1 MLENVSKAITTLN
14 RKAGEI
20 SSLLMIP
27 LLAVVVY
34 EVFMRYAFNAPT
46 IWGFEVTSFLY
57 GLHFMLGYSYCDC
70 LNGHVRIDVMTMRM
84 SPKAK
89 AVMEV
94 ITLLILFF
102 PFLTFMTIYAGKFAY
117 IATLQNEFNSTS
129 WAPRIWPIKILMTLG
144 FFLLWLQGIA
154 NLINNVNIV
163 FGKTADAKQEG

>member
-1 MLENVSKAITTLN
+1 MLENVSKGITTLN

-46 IWGFEVTSFLY
+46 IWGFEVTGFLY
-57 GLHFMLGYSYCDC
+57 GLHYMLGYSYCDC

-84 SPKAK
+84 KPKTK

-94 ITLLILFF
+94 ITLIILFF
-102 PFLTFMTIYAGKFAY
+102 PFLTLMTVFAGKFSY
-117 IATLQNEFNSTS
+117 IATTQLELNSTS
-129 WAPRIWPIKILMTLG
+129 WAPPIWPIKILMTFG

-154 NLINNVNIV
+154 NLINNINIV